1 MVRLNLLSEVLYVPF
16 ILPRLASSVTR
27 LISLIPT
34 LRLMTIDNKNKITEL
49 KEVISLSINE
59 AINSVSN
66 EVMLM

>member
-1 MVRLNLLSEVLYVPF
+1 
-16 ILPRLASSVTR
+16 
-27 LISLIPT
+27 
-34 LRLMTIDNKNKITEL
+34 MTIDNKNKITEL